1 MVLHKLFKNVDRG
14 LHKFV
19 QGAGR
24 VSHFVNNK
32 IFKPYRQVRD
42 FVQKTPGLREG
53 AKVAMDAIPYSHAV
67 KDIIDT
73 VADNYGTADE
83 LAQASVK
90 VARDLRAGKHKNIV
104 KDTKNI
110 IHKAST
116 GKLGNM
122 ARGFASK
129 HILPVLKNPKN
140 FNPQKIMPI
149 INKVRGF
156 MNRKR

>member
-1 MVLHKLFKNVDRG
+1 MVFKKFFRNAGRG

-19 QGAGR
+19 QGAGK

-32 IFKPYRQVRD
+32 ILTPYRDVRN

-53 AKVAMDAIPYSHAV
+53 AKVALDAVPYAHAV
-67 KDIIDT
+67 KDVIDT
-73 VADNYGTADE
+73 VADNYGTADS
-83 LAQASVK
+83 LVQASAK
-90 VARDLRAGKHKNIV
+90 VARDLRQGKHKNIV
-104 KDTKNI
+104 RDTKNI

-122 ARGFASK
+122 AKGFASK
-129 HILPVLKNPKN
+129 HILPILKNPKN
-140 FNPQKIMPI
+140 FSPQKIMPI

-156 MNRKR
+156 MKRKR